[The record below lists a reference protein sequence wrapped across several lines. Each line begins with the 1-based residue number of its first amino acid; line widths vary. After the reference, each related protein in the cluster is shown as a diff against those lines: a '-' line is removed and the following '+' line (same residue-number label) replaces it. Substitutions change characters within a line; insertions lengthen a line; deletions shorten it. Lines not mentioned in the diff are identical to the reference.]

1 MVEKRYC
8 ASTCTQDATGT
19 INGNYLTQTYCCQ
32 TDGCN
37 LSLRPISN
45 KILNIVLLSL
55 FFILP

>member
-19 INGNYLTQTYCCQ
+19 KNGNYLTQTYCCQ

-37 LSLRPISN
+37 FSSRPISN
-45 KILNIVLLSL
+45 KILAIVLLSL
-55 FFILP
+55 FFVLL